1 MVTRCTGHLGRR
13 VAAVVPDPH
22 ALLGQLALLLASE
35 PAAAARRAVVAGQV
49 AAAGQ
54 AAALG
59 PAEGPAALATLR
71 VTEVAVLAPDLALR
85 RGDKDLRAATSTS
98 VLGVRAVDI
107 GGRSV
112 VMMRVVDGAAASR
125 SRASLGVL
133 SLQVRRTLLDSAS
146 AGDLIRNHRAPLLR
160 YQHRRG
166 C

>member
-1 MVTRCTGHLGRR
+1 M
-13 VAAVVPDPH
+13 
-22 ALLGQLALLLASE
+22 
-35 PAAAARRAVVAGQV
+35 
-49 AAAGQ
+49 
-54 AAALG
+54 
-59 PAEGPAALATLR
+59 
-71 VTEVAVLAPDLALR
+71 TEVAVLAPDLALG

-98 VLGVRAVDI
+98 VLGVRAVDV

-146 AGDLIRNHRAPLLR
+146 AGNLIRNHRAPLLR